1 MSKYTTE
8 LLKKVLVSRPF
19 DQSRCEVSQ
28 IKFGQ
33 IIWDPKKFL
42 LKSFIL
48 GREKKSMEI
57 KVGSLLNCQ
66 WVDEHYIRDR
76 PKELNF
82 YLVRDI
88 EVKVIG
94 GRATDLYI
102 GILPVIKRKTLEAD
116 KKVQDVLLRIPKSS
130 HLICLNYKS
139 SKRTRF
145 DFKELCSFWYQLES
159 DMHMN
164 IKKI

>member
-1 MSKYTTE
+1 
-8 LLKKVLVSRPF
+8 
-19 DQSRCEVSQ
+19 
-28 IKFGQ
+28 
-33 IIWDPKKFL
+33 
-42 LKSFIL
+42 
-48 GREKKSMEI
+48 MEI